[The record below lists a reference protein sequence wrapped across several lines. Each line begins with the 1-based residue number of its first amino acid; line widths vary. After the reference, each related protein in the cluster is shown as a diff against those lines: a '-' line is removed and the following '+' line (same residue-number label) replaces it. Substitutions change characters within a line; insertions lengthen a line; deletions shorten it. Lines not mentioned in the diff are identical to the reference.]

1 MKNGQRLQRPGGKT
15 TTQGPRKRL
24 AASAPVF
31 HLQFDPSEIAG
42 LNERYA
48 YEDDAAALEAGKQIA
63 KGDCSRANLRTVF
76 RWKTRG
82 RGVSRLQR
90 NTDEEISDALRLA
103 AIANTDRAAIA
114 VLRGLSGVNIPL
126 GSAVLTTIRPEL
138 YTIID
143 FRALESLGVSDPP
156 VLTVEYYLEY
166 LRACRSLA
174 EQQKISLR
182 VLDRALWQWSFEKSQ
197 ERRNSGVVSVDRSS
211 K

>member
-1 MKNGQRLQRPGGKT
+1 MTLQLS
-15 TTQGPRKRL
+15 KRE
-24 AASAPVF
+24 SKSPK
-31 HLQFDPSEIAG
+31 EIAA
-42 LNERYA
+42 ERT
-48 YEDDAAALEAGKQIA
+48 YEPFFAGRHA
-63 KGDCSRANLRTVF
+63 VAVSR
-76 RWKTRG
+76 
-82 RGVSRLQR
+82 RLQR

-114 VLRGLSGVNIPL
+114 VLRGLSGVDIPL